1 MSGAPA
7 LSPASIAAV
16 VPAAGRSRRMGREK
30 VLLPFGRST
39 SLETILETLAGAG
52 VVRTVVVLRPDL
64 VEAARR
70 VRRAGARVIVN
81 PDPDGEMMES
91 IRLGLAAFSPDAAI
105 SAFFVW
111 PADHPAV
118 APGTIAALVAA
129 ADAARAWI
137 PSWKG
142 RRGHP
147 ALVGDALRGDV
158 LAVPGGKGLRE
169 LWRARA
175 DAVSELPVEDPG
187 VVANVDTP
195 EQYEAAR
202 RAWKASDG

>member
-1 MSGAPA
+1 
-7 LSPASIAAV
+7 
-16 VPAAGRSRRMGREK
+16 
-30 VLLPFGRST
+30 
-39 SLETILETLAGAG
+39 
-52 VVRTVVVLRPDL
+52 
-64 VEAARR
+64 
-70 VRRAGARVIVN
+70 
-81 PDPDGEMMES
+81 MMES
-91 IRLGLAAFSPDAAI
+91 IRLGLAAFSSEAPI

-118 APGTIAALVAA
+118 KPATIAALVAA
-129 ADAARAWI
+129 ADAARVWI
-137 PSWKG
+137 PCSQG

-147 ALVGDALRGDV
+147 ALVGGELRGDV
-158 LAVPGGKGLRE
+158 LALPRGNGLRE